1 MAASDSMNGDVYVI
15 LSQRVRESIDALLE
29 HQTHQFFIAYLYLRS
44 LAAREG
50 RLDQLAPSWPEL
62 GEWLRMEGGPP
73 GKPHFR
79 PFWKGQRNAGQE
91 WLASNLAGSYSPSSL
106 RTEPL
111 RVVQTDAAGKF
122 SLRENHAE
130 LALEHLLFGEP
141 IQAAALAGFLY
152 RDYGFIAP
160 APPTVDDLIAVFRRD
175 FGFDEEHTAEF
186 ETLYVTTWTGGE
198 RWFER
203 FEEGGQE

>member
-1 MAASDSMNGDVYVI
+1 MTETAPAGDVYV
-15 LSQRVRESIDALLE
+15 LNSQRVRESIDVLLE

-50 RLDQLAPSWPEL
+50 RLDQLSPSWPDL

-73 GKPHFR
+73 NKPHLR

-111 RVVQTDAAGKF
+111 RVVQTDATGRF
-122 SLRENHAE
+122 SLRDNHAE
-130 LALEHLLFGEP
+130 LALEHLLFGQPLE
-141 IQAAALAGFLY
+141 AVALGAFLY
-152 RDYGFIAP
+152 RDYGLIAP
-160 APPTVDDLIAVFRRD
+160 AQPAVDDLVVVFRQD
-175 FGFDEEHTAEF
+175 FGYDDEHSDEF
-186 ETLYVTTWTGGE
+186 ETLYVTTWRGSNP
-198 RWFER
+198 WFEPWPD
-203 FEEGGQE
+203 GMQG

>member
-1 MAASDSMNGDVYVI
+1 MTETATAEDVYV
-15 LSQRVRESIDALLE
+15 LRPERVRESIEVLLE
-29 HQTHQFFIAYLYLRS
+29 HQTHQFFVAYIYLRS

-50 RLDQLAPSWPEL
+50 RLDQLTPSWSEL

-73 GKPHFR
+73 GKPHLR

-111 RVVQTDAAGKF
+111 RVVATDAAGKF
-122 SLRENHAE
+122 SLRSDHAA

-141 IQAAALAGFLY
+141 LEAVALAGFLY
-152 RDYGFIAP
+152 RDYGFVSA
-160 APPTVDDLIAVFRRD
+160 AAPTVDDLLVVFRED
-175 FGFDEEHTAEF
+175 FGYGDEYSDEFD
-186 ETLYVTTWTGGE
+186 TLYVTTWRGADP
-198 RWFER
+198 WFEP
-203 FEEGGQE
+203 FEEGPAE